1 MFKRHRCGATILE
14 GLIVLAILAI
24 IFTILA
30 AIFIGQGTFFQ
41 KENARLD
48 TALANTRALNDF
60 IVQTREAVAVEPG
73 ATIDSVVYNSGS
85 EQMVLKVYSLDA
97 AGAFIPSSFDYVV
110 YYRNLADARK
120 LMKKVAPTAPSSRT
134 AVTKSLDNYVGSLNF
149 VYDNPDVNLA
159 RQVTAYLTSSSTV
172 AGASFVVSSTARAG
186 LRNK

>member
-1 MFKRHRCGATILE
+1 MFKKRCGATILE
-14 GLIVLAILAI
+14 GLIVIAVLAV
-24 IFTILA
+24 IFTILFE
-30 AIFIGQGTFFQ
+30 IFFGQAVFFQ

-48 TALANTRALNDF
+48 TALANTRVLNDF
-60 IVQTREAVAVEPG
+60 VIQTREAVAVEPG
-73 ATIDSVVYNSGS
+73 ATIDAVVYNSGP
-85 EQMVLKVYSLDA
+85 EQLVLKVYSLDG

-120 LMKKVAPTAPSSRT
+120 LMKKVAPAAPSSRT

-149 VYDNPDVNLA
+149 VYDNPDVSLA

-172 AGASFVVSSTARAG
+172 AGTSFVVSSTARAM